1 MFNSAGLEMP
11 VDAMK
16 QNDPRRDPPARRTG
30 RAVALAAVCALLPLA
45 AWPGIRGSSHDFT
58 KTTWSTKGE
67 TCSACHTPHAGKTAQ
82 AAKWNPPATKA
93 SFTLYKSPTLDA
105 TPQQPNPSSK
115 ACLSCHDGTV
125 AMNSYGGKMA
135 SPEFMKK
142 GPANLGTD
150 LSDDHPISIRY
161 DSALA
166 RKDGGLHD
174 PTTKTVP
181 SLGGQTIQRAM
192 LVEDFLEC
200 SSCHDVH
207 RSKGHSKTSEGLSLI
222 NNDNSALCLTCHN
235 K

>member
-1 MFNSAGLEMP
+1 MTFRCRPGWCILLAISC
-11 VDAMK
+11 
-16 QNDPRRDPPARRTG
+16 
-30 RAVALAAVCALLPLA
+30 ALAPLVA
-45 AWPGIRGSSHDFT
+45 RPGIKGSAHDFT
-58 KTTWSTKGE
+58 KSTWSTKGE
-67 TCSACHTPHAGKTAQ
+67 TCSACHTPHAAKGTQTAQ
-82 AAKWNPPATKA
+82 WNARETKA

-105 TPQQPNPSSK
+105 SPEQPNPSSK

-125 AMNSYGGKMA
+125 AMNSFGGKMA
-135 SPEFMKK
+135 NPEFMKK

-166 RKDGGLHD
+166 RKDGGLYD

-181 SLGGQTIQRAM
+181 ALGGQTIQRAM
-192 LVEDFLEC
+192 LVDDHLEC

-207 RSKGHSKTSEGLSLI
+207 RSKGHAKTTGALSVV